1 MSQIQHC
8 LVGSFGSQVRASQG
22 VRVPSAS
29 GLFTAA
35 SNRGSAGSVPM
46 ARIPRYAE
54 AAASPQNKMVQG
66 IDASS
71 GSIGDTK
78 KRNSNTKVG
87 KNTHVDT
94 CIELYG
100 GCSPWARRGRS
111 MSAIRFTCTCPCTC
125 TWNDCIRI
133 SSRNQS
139 ESESETESINAR
151 VCIDDV
157 YNGSNTM
164 LSKVEVKKIKLSLLY
179 NSSRCWRN
187 LFDMKTKESTT
198 FLMFTNEARRGEYD
212 ARRDARCDDTTTN

>member
-22 VRVPSAS
+22 VRAPSAS
-29 GLFTAA
+29 GLLTAP
-35 SNRGSAGSVPM
+35 SSRGSAGSVPM

-54 AAASPQNKMVQG
+54 AAARPQNTMVQG

-100 GCSPWARRGRS
+100 GCSPWGRRGRS
-111 MSAIRFTCTCPCTC
+111 MSAIRFPCTCPC
-125 TWNDCIRI
+125 NDWIRVVHGI
-133 SSRNQS
+133 NRNRNLL
-139 ESESETESINAR
+139 TH
-151 VCIDDV
+151 VCV
-157 YNGSNTM
+157 FNMYSNTTP
-164 LSKVEVKKIKLSLLY
+164 SKVEVNKIKLSLLY
-179 NSSRCWRN
+179 DSIRLC
-187 LFDMKTKESTT
+187 
-198 FLMFTNEARRGEYD
+198 
-212 ARRDARCDDTTTN
+212 